1 MSDDQ
6 QERRA
11 ARRFALH
18 IPITIV
24 SLAGIPT
31 RRAGR
36 SHDIGTRG
44 ICFHCEG
51 ELRPGFSLEFVLE
64 MPPEITGGES
74 IRVRCRGQIIRV
86 QREAD
91 GSSLMVGARI
101 DDHEYLLATDP
112 GSPAAAVRP

>member
-1 MSDDQ
+1 MSNDQ

-18 IPITIV
+18 IPLTIV
-24 SLAGIPT
+24 SLGGVPSQ
-31 RRAGR
+31 RAGR

-51 ELRPGFSLEFVLE
+51 ELRPGLSVEFVLE

-74 IRVRCRGQIIRV
+74 IRVRCRGQVTRV

-91 GSSLMVGARI
+91 GSSLLVGARI
-101 DDHEYLLATDP
+101 DDHEYLLATEP
-112 GSPAAAVRP
+112 GSAAAAVRS